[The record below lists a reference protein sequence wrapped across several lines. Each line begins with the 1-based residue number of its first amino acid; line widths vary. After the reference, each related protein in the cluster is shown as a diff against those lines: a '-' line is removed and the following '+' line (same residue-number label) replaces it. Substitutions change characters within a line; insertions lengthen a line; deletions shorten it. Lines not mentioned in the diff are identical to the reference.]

1 MTSTGRNASSGHSA
15 PPLWLLVLITLSGT
29 TAMHMFVPALPDA
42 ARGLA
47 TSAGEMQM
55 AISIYVMGLA
65 VGQLFY
71 GPLSDAFGRRPMLM
85 VGQGLYALGG
95 LAAALAPGLDVL
107 LSARLIQAMGGC
119 AGLALG
125 RAIVRDTTRADAA
138 LRQLALLN
146 LMILLSPGLAPVV
159 GGLLASTLGWRS
171 IFAVLAAIG
180 AVTLWFTWRTLPETS
195 QPTGRFGVRVL
206 LADYRDLLSSPR
218 FVGFALGGG
227 SATTCV
233 YAFLA
238 AAPFIFVNELHQ
250 PVERVGVY
258 AGVMIL
264 GMAVGNALTSRLAQ
278 VVSSARLI
286 RIGNGLSLASAVVLL
301 AIVLLGKLTV
311 PNTIGV
317 MLFFT
322 CGCGITSPAALAKA
336 VSVEPRLV
344 GSAAG
349 LYGFTQ
355 MAIGAA
361 CTALAAL
368 GADPARSALTVMVIA
383 TGFSQLAFTVALR
396 RERALQ
402 RVAARA

>member
-1 MTSTGRNASSGHSA
+1 MTSSGRNASSGHPA

-55 AISIYVMGLA
+55 AISIYIVGLA
-65 VGQLFY
+65 FGQLLY

-85 VGQGLYALGG
+85 IGQTLYAVGG
-95 LAAALAPGLDVL
+95 LAAALAPGLNVL
-107 LSARLIQAMGGC
+107 LSARLVQALGGC

-125 RAIVRDTTRADAA
+125 RAIVRDTTKADAA

-146 LMILLSPGLAPVV
+146 LMILLSPGLAPVL
-159 GGLLASTLGWRS
+159 GGLISSTVGWRG
-171 IFAVLAAIG
+171 IFVLLAVIG
-180 AVTLWFTWRTLPETS
+180 AVTLWFTWRTLPETGHPS
-195 QPTGRFGVRVL
+195 GRFGVKIL
-206 LADYRDLLSSPR
+206 LDDYRALLMSPR

-238 AAPFIFVNELHQ
+238 AAPFIFINELHQ
-250 PVERVGVY
+250 PVQMVGIY
-258 AGVMIL
+258 AGLMIL
-264 GMAVGNALTSRLAQ
+264 GMAVGNAVTSRFAQ
-278 VVSSARLI
+278 SVPAARLI
-286 RIGNGLSLASAVVLL
+286 RIGNGVSLASAAALF
-301 AIVLLGKLTV
+301 AIVMLGHLTIA
-311 PNTIGV
+311 NAIAV
-317 MLFFT
+317 MIVFT
-322 CGCGITSPAALAKA
+322 CGCGMTSPAALAKA
-336 VSVEPRLV
+336 VSVNPKLV

-368 GADPARSALTVMVIA
+368 GADPARAAVTVMLTA
-383 TGFSQLAFTVALR
+383 TVFSQVAFTVALR
-396 RERALQ
+396 KERAMQ
-402 RVAARA
+402 HATA